1 MGLGTPSLPS
11 EAAEDGDRERSI
23 STILRLTLG
32 VEFPLL
38 EVFKMGTGRG
48 EDAAGMLEGFGL
60 VAVGVR
66 GRVVV
71 VVGAKVT
78 MAGMVFSFRKRVI
91 RFSNAMP
98 LGSS

>member
-1 MGLGTPSLPS
+1 
-11 EAAEDGDRERSI
+11 
-23 STILRLTLG
+23 
-32 VEFPLL
+32 
-38 EVFKMGTGRG
+38 MGTGTG
-48 EDAAGMLEGFGL
+48 DDAAGMLEGFGL

-98 LGSS
+98 LGSSWIVCTRGWSIVCVLLQGVSRLVRAHDTASKARGE

>member
-1 MGLGTPSLPS
+1 
-11 EAAEDGDRERSI
+11 
-23 STILRLTLG
+23 
-32 VEFPLL
+32 
-38 EVFKMGTGRG
+38 MGTGRG
-48 EDAAGMLEGFGL
+48 DDAAGMLEGFGL

-66 GRVVV
+66 GRVVVV

-98 LGSS
+98 LGSSWIVCTGGLGWSRACKNRGWSEHTTP

>member
-1 MGLGTPSLPS
+1 
-11 EAAEDGDRERSI
+11 
-23 STILRLTLG
+23 
-32 VEFPLL
+32 
-38 EVFKMGTGRG
+38 MGTGRG

-78 MAGMVFSFRKRVI
+78 MAGRS
-91 RFSNAMP
+91 
-98 LGSS
+98 LGRE